1 MKKRLIVIASILAV
15 SISANAQL
23 FTYTFSDVTTS
34 SGTTSAGGTASNL
47 IFSSFSAI
55 GTPANPNASNRF
67 SFIDWATGAT
77 DGLDTFTG
85 SVDTGEYYE
94 FTITPTNGVAIDL
107 SSIAFTIQRSPTGIR
122 QYSVRSSLDNYA
134 ANLSAS
140 ISPSNANLSVV
151 SGDIFQIVDTITSA
165 QNGSTVTL
173 GLEFDSIA
181 SAVSFR
187 FYGFNAEA
195 SSGTFSI
202 DNVAV
207 FGALTAVPEPHEY
220 AFAIAALLGFLVLV
234 RRKAV
239 SGCLIHN

>member
-15 SISANAQL
+15 SVSANAQL

-47 IFSSFSAI
+47 TFSSFSAI

-67 SFIDWATGAT
+67 SFTDWATGAT
-77 DGLDTFTG
+77 NGLDTFTG
-85 SVDTGEYYE
+85 NVDTAEYYE
-94 FTITPTNGVAIDL
+94 FTITPTNGFAIDL
-107 SSIAFTIQRSPTGIR
+107 SSIAFTIQRSGTGIR

-134 ANLSAS
+134 ANLPAS

-151 SGDIFQIVDTITSA
+151 SGDIFQIADTTTSA
-165 QNGSTVTL
+165 QNGSAVNL
-173 GLEFDSIA
+173 GSEFNSIT

-195 SSGTFSI
+195 SGGTYSI
-202 DNVAV
+202 DNVAI
-207 FGALTAVPEPHEY
+207 FGALTAVPEPHEH
-220 AFAIAALLGFLVLV
+220 AIAIAALLGFVILV
-234 RRKAV
+234 RRRKCIKM
-239 SGCLIHN
+239 SNC